1 MRSNT
6 FHRMAASS
14 LLGLCIV
21 VGACS
26 SGTEPAGYEWAG
38 VYSAATKFGGAT
50 GIWNGHAVL
59 EVTADRRVIQGTT
72 EIQNPILGA
81 NTLSWTTADG
91 NATNATVT
99 FMSESSATYF
109 WSAPVSGKLF
119 QGSIQSPGSG
129 PLDYRGLVQ

>member
-1 MRSNT
+1 
-6 FHRMAASS
+6 MAASS

-21 VGACS
+21 LGACR
-26 SGTEPAGYEWAG
+26 SGTEPAEYEWAG
-38 VYSAATKFGGAT
+38 VYTTATKSGGAT
-50 GIWNGHAVL
+50 GTWNGHAPL

-72 EIQNPILGA
+72 EIQNPTLGA

-99 FMSESSATYF
+99 FMSESSATYY

-129 PLDYRGLVQ
+129 PVDYRGLVQ